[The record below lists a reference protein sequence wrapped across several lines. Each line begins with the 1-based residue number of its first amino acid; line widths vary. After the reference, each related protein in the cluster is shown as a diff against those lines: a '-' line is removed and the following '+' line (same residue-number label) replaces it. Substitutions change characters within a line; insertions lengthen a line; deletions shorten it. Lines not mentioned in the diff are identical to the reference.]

1 MLISIN
7 RDKLKGGARMKLLAV
22 GDNVVDYYEDREEM
36 FPGGNALNVAVFW
49 RQNGVEEVSYIGI
62 VGNDEEGD
70 HIMDSLKSEDINV
83 SRVRRAIGP
92 SGVAVVTLDENGD
105 RKFVG
110 SNKGGVQSIL
120 KLAFSETELE
130 YIGSHS
136 LLHTSV
142 FSRLESE
149 LPLLKKHIYL
159 SFDFS
164 TTYDDDYLAQV
175 CPYLTFAIFSG
186 GDLSRKE
193 CEELIT
199 KAHKLGTRNVLVTRG
214 EEGALFSDSHNLYEQ
229 SIVETEVVDTL
240 GAGDTFVAIF
250 LKEYLLNPDPKQAM
264 AMAAAAA
271 ADTCKSF
278 GAFGYGKKKTI
289 RNIPLF
295 K

>member
-1 MLISIN
+1 
-7 RDKLKGGARMKLLAV
+7 MKLLAI

-49 RQNGVEEVSYIGI
+49 RQNGVEDVSYTGI

-70 HIMDSLKSEDINV
+70 HIIDSLIKEDINV

-110 SNKGGVQSIL
+110 SNKGGVQSLL
-120 KLAFSETELE
+120 KLTFSESELD
-130 YIGSHS
+130 YISSHS

-149 LPLLKKHIYL
+149 LPLLKKYINL

-164 TTYDDDYLAQV
+164 TTYDDEYLAQV
-175 CPYLTFAIFSG
+175 CPYLTFGIFSG
-186 GDLSRKE
+186 GDLTRNE
-193 CEELIT
+193 CEELIDR
-199 KAHKLGTRNVLVTRG
+199 AHNLGTRNVLVTRG
-214 EEGALFSDSHNLYEQ
+214 EEGALFSDTHNLYEQ
-229 SIVETEVVDTL
+229 GIVETEVVDTL

-250 LKEYLLNPDPKQAM
+250 LKEYLVKPDAKQAM
-264 AMAAAAA
+264 AIAAAVAA
-271 ADTCKSF
+271 ETCKRY

-289 RNIPLF
+289 RDVPLF